1 MNEVKTYNKFLNK
14 VKLGLEKHYNV
25 RIIIEFNGL
34 LSSFNL
40 NSEGKFDCKDIPQY
54 LIDIQTE
61 NDVNYLDLYEHFQTI
76 SCAMVDILCFR
87 YSLNGKYIHPLDEP
101 KFFI

>member
-1 MNEVKTYNKFLNK
+1 MDNVKTYHKFLNK
-14 VKLGLEKHYNV
+14 IKLGLEQQYNV

-34 LSSFNL
+34 LSSFNI
-40 NSEGKFDCKDIPQY
+40 NSEGVFICEDIPQY

-61 NDVNYLDLYEHFQTI
+61 NDVNYLDLYEHFQAI
-76 SCAMVDILCFR
+76 SRAMVNILCFK
-87 YSLNGKYIHPLDEP
+87 YGLNGKFIHPLRDP

>member
-14 VKLGLEKHYNV
+14 IKLGLEKHYNV

-54 LIDIQTE
+54 LIDVQTD
-61 NDVNYLDLYEHFQTI
+61 NVLNYIDLCEHFKTI
-76 SCAMVDILCFR
+76 GRVMFDILCFR
-87 YSLNGKYIHPLDEP
+87 YSLNGKYALPLRDP